1 MFSLLAAR
9 DTTTRYEIPSAA
21 VSRSSLRIRFDNLT
35 SIPSGRP
42 PLYHRPEFRTIPWRV
57 EVCPLAR
64 AHFELAY
71 DLFVHSDEAEGVRL
85 RMGRRDFFG
94 EGFQGSLTLLRP
106 HGLFEFGL
114 PNGFDFYPRSLCL
127 SCVRWTEDFRLDHL
141 CLLPLPVSNCL
152 RTSAG
157 HLSSKPMF

>member
-1 MFSLLAAR
+1 MHRGMFSLLAAR

-71 DLFVHSDEAEGVRL
+71 DHFVPVTKQSVCGSGTAAATSLARVSDCSTRRSIL
-85 RMGRRDFFG
+85 RVSGA
-94 EGFQGSLTLLRP
+94 S
-106 HGLFEFGL
+106 
-114 PNGFDFYPRSLCL
+114 
-127 SCVRWTEDFRLDHL
+127 
-141 CLLPLPVSNCL
+141 LPLQ
-152 RTSAG
+152 TSCPAA
-157 HLSSKPMF
+157 L